1 MRIQLKES
9 QVLNLIVKKL
19 YSEDEPKQIDMSCS
33 SIRDSDTEFSIL
45 FLLNI
50 LLPREFFLEIKFKAS
65 FTTKVDD
72 LPEENLPLEDE
83 FQNHPFINVN
93 APAIAY
99 PFLRAIV
106 ATTLLNC
113 GHNPIVLPAVN
124 FQAMYNTQKNS
135 KSN

>member
-1 MRIQLKES
+1 MKIQLQES
-9 QVLNLIVKKL
+9 QVLNLFVKKL
-19 YSEDEPKQIDMSCS
+19 YDEDGPKQIDMSCS

-50 LLPREFFLEIKFKAS
+50 SLPREFSLEIKFKAS

-72 LPEENLPLEDE
+72 LDLIGESLPLEDE

-99 PFLRAIV
+99 PFLRIIV
-106 ATTLLNC
+106 ATILLNC
-113 GHNPIVLPAVN
+113 GYNPIVLPAVN
-124 FQAMYNTQKNS
+124 FQALYNTQKQ
-135 KSN
+135 